1 MPRLSHH
8 EEMPGFPARPFAS
21 GSLRDRSPRHG
32 WLERRSYSA
41 SNRTADR
48 LDDDIDAA
56 ETITSRPSPWPRR
69 RSSIVPVG
77 QSALGSGSR
86 PERRPEPTI
95 GLLVQV
101 GPAPGAGLEGEEPD
115 ALAAIADGEGRTGA
129 CGGTRPCPGAG
140 LWPRP
145 RSRPVSPP
153 PGAVTM
159 TGCAGGHRW
168 PRSFV
173 TKRRTL
179 AYRPGKPWSSTR
191 SSQVAMALRPRARA
205 CPMSPRYSSRALAVG
220 ARLAGGGQDGRGAG
234 QTEGAAPK
242 GRLAG
247 FWRRRPVLGEGGGRE
262 VLAAFR
268 YTGRLAPHARRRL
281 DAGERPAEPAQHQD
295 WLLLVVAHDVGHVGG
310 ETTVP
315 SPPSNVLGCCYLP
328 DRISGV
334 HDWPVLGVNRGP
346 VGCGC
351 GGGWGDPV
359 GWGCDGGWGDGRT
372 RVRVAK
378 YWARHAMRPSISCR
392 ASRRGGPSGRPPV
405 ME

>member
-21 GSLRDRSPRHG
+21 GALRDRSPRHG

-86 PERRPEPTI
+86 PERRPEPTK

-220 ARLAGGGQDGRGAG
+220 ARLAGGARTAGAPGRRKGSRQRADSPDFGAGARCSAREADGRS
-234 QTEGAAPK
+234 
-242 GRLAG
+242 
-247 FWRRRPVLGEGGGRE
+247 W
-262 VLAAFR
+262 
-268 YTGRLAPHARRRL
+268 
-281 DAGERPAEPAQHQD
+281 
-295 WLLLVVAHDVGHVGG
+295 
-310 ETTVP
+310 
-315 SPPSNVLGCCYLP
+315 PPSGTL
-328 DRISGV
+328 
-334 HDWPVLGVNRGP
+334 
-346 VGCGC
+346 
-351 GGGWGDPV
+351 
-359 GWGCDGGWGDGRT
+359 
-372 RVRVAK
+372 A
-378 YWARHAMRPSISCR
+378 
-392 ASRRGGPSGRPPV
+392 ASRRTPVAASMRGSGQPSRPNIKTGCCLWSPTMLAMSAGRPQSPRRRQRLGV
-405 ME
+405 LLPP